1 MVILHADIKSAFF
14 IETEGLTLVGGMN
27 RFTRIK
33 TLNPG
38 LLGVSYQAE
47 IREKIPLPS
56 TR

>member
-14 IETEGLTLVGGMN
+14 IETEGLTLFGGMN

-33 TLNPG
+33 TLSPG